1 MFKLREI
8 RLFLQSLN
16 NKWCLVIQLVVSL
29 SIGTS
34 SIYFYDIWES
44 SLKKNVTF
52 FKFDDED
59 SIVAYYGCRRGLD
72 SRPINYNIIVFT
84 KTLMMAECCEECCEQ
99 MEEDAYSEW
108 LREANDGVNASQM
121 HNGTSDAMGYFL
133 GEVMFP
139 YQADSDFELSLSVGD
154 YVVIREVVS
163 SVWAEGECKGNAGW
177 FTYIYIERRDRVF
190 ATKVIEVF

>member
-1 MFKLREI
+1 MVY
-8 RLFLQSLN
+8 
-16 NKWCLVIQLVVSL
+16 VIQLVVSL

-52 FKFDDED
+52 FKLTM
-59 SIVAYYGCRRGLD
+59 R
-72 SRPINYNIIVFT
+72 
-84 KTLMMAECCEECCEQ
+84 CCEECCEQ

-108 LREANDGVNASQM
+108 LRANDGVNASQM

>member
-1 MFKLREI
+1 
-8 RLFLQSLN
+8 
-16 NKWCLVIQLVVSL
+16 
-29 SIGTS
+29 
-34 SIYFYDIWES
+34 
-44 SLKKNVTF
+44 
-52 FKFDDED
+52 
-59 SIVAYYGCRRGLD
+59 
-72 SRPINYNIIVFT
+72 
-84 KTLMMAECCEECCEQ
+84 
-99 MEEDAYSEW
+99 
-108 LREANDGVNASQM
+108 M

>member
-1 MFKLREI
+1 MVSRYPIGGFAFHRHQFHLLLRHLGIFSQKE
-8 RLFLQSLN
+8 RNFLQ
-16 NKWCLVIQLVVSL
+16 V
-29 SIGTS
+29 
-34 SIYFYDIWES
+34 
-44 SLKKNVTF
+44 
-52 FKFDDED
+52 DDEGGW
-59 SIVAYYGCRRGLD
+59 IVVPLTT
-72 SRPINYNIIVFT
+72 IIVFT

>member
-1 MFKLREI
+1 MVY
-8 RLFLQSLN
+8 
-16 NKWCLVIQLVVSL
+16 VIQLVVSL

-52 FKFDDED
+52 FKLTMRVFVFF
-59 SIVAYYGCRRGLD
+59 SILMLLVMGLD